1 MKPMEEN
8 QNRQDPTETREGVV
22 VEPPQRSLPRT
33 ISYIVLLV
41 LGAIYLINPGMGIV
55 ELIPDNMPVI
65 GNLDE
70 AGVASLMVLI
80 IQRLRSGQ

>member
-1 MKPMEEN
+1 MEKH

-55 ELIPDNMPVI
+55 ELIPDNMPVV

-80 IQRLRSGQ
+80 IQRLRSGL

>member
-1 MKPMEEN
+1 MEEHV
-8 QNRQDPTETREGVV
+8 QDPTEVKEGTVIQ
-22 VEPPQRSLPRT
+22 PPQRSLPRS
-33 ISYIVLLV
+33 ISYVVLLV
-41 LGAIYLINPGMGIV
+41 LGAIYLINPGLGIV

-80 IQRLRSGQ
+80 IQRLRSGH

>member
-1 MKPMEEN
+1 MKPMEKH

-22 VEPPQRSLPRT
+22 VEPPRRSLPRT